1 MQDSLLQIEAYFSSC
16 MLFLVVI
23 VIFIAVI
30 FAKIK
35 SIHNEMERM
44 KEFSANMI
52 DTWLTTDIRSR
63 QMDAA
68 LTWYL
73 HKRHL
78 KIVPDKKHEGCFIIV
93 PKEKVHK
100 NEKVS
105 IIVKLSKK

>member
-1 MQDSLLQIEAYFSSC
+1 MQDSLLQIEAYFSTC
-16 MLFLVVI
+16 MLSLVVI
-23 VIFIAVI
+23 VILIAVI

-44 KEFSANMI
+44 RVFNGNMI

-73 HKRHL
+73 RKKHL
-78 KIVPDKKHEGCFIIV
+78 KIVPDKNHEGCFVIV

-100 NEKVS
+100 KKVS
-105 IIVKLSKK
+105 ITVKLSKH

>member
-1 MQDSLLQIEAYFSSC
+1 MQDSLLQIEAYFSTC

-35 SIHNEMERM
+35 SIHNEMEMM
-44 KEFSANMI
+44 KKFNDNMVN
-52 DTWLTTDIRSR
+52 TWLTTDIRSR

-73 HKRHL
+73 RKNHL
-78 KIVPDKKHEGCFIIV
+78 KIVPDKNHEGCFVIV

-100 NEKVS
+100 KKVS
-105 IIVKLSKK
+105 IIVKLSKH

>member
-1 MQDSLLQIEAYFSSC
+1 MQDSLLQIEAYFSTC

-35 SIHNEMERM
+35 SIHNEMEMM
-44 KEFSANMI
+44 KKFNDNMVN
-52 DTWLTTDIRSR
+52 TWLTTEIRSR
-63 QMDAA
+63 QIDAA

-73 HKRHL
+73 NKRHL
-78 KIVPDKKHEGCFIIV
+78 KIVPDKNQEGCFTIV

-100 NEKVS
+100 KEKVS
-105 IIVKLSKK
+105 IIVKLSKH